1 MASDNCP
8 KCIGNTQLE
17 SLREYFVDG
26 LSNLLQDTLDKAQ
39 DVTPEVQDRKESFAI
54 ELADY
59 LLWLAASV
67 YTEEGLPN
75 SEAIYELAR
84 ALEGVGSDPDD
95 TEDEDVD
102 PKVLNSNVN

>member
-8 KCIGNTQLE
+8 KCSGNTQLE
-17 SLREYFVDG
+17 CLREYFVSG
-26 LSNLLQDTLDKAQ
+26 VSKLLQDTLDKAQ
-39 DVTPEVQDRKESFAI
+39 NVTPEDQNRKESFAI

-67 YTEEGLPN
+67 YTEEGFYG

-84 ALEGVGSDPDD
+84 ALEGVGSEPDD
-95 TEDEDVD
+95 AENKDIEPTILD
-102 PKVLNSNVN
+102 SNVN